1 MGDLT
6 LKTEL
11 IVDKLFEE
19 EEEEDSLDVDSGG
32 SQVPRTLDSRLL
44 QAALVQT
51 SEEYSIR
58 LLICALQMVDRLWG
72 VKRYAFL
79 NSSLNHGCSNGLM
92 YSGIVKMGLY
102 LHNKAIR
109 CSLPP
114 IVSWTDAEDEVA
126 RNVAQCLRKLG
137 DEYNAMIES
146 HIKKLKPELN
156 HLAKKQ

>member
-32 SQVPRTLDSRLL
+32 SQ
-44 QAALVQT
+44 
-51 SEEYSIR
+51 
-58 LLICALQMVDRLWG
+58 
-72 VKRYAFL
+72 
-79 NSSLNHGCSNGLM
+79 
-92 YSGIVKMGLY
+92 
-102 LHNKAIR
+102 
-109 CSLPP
+109 
-114 IVSWTDAEDEVA
+114 EDEVA

-156 HLAKKQ
+156 HLAKKQSMEIFSSMVTELSNNSEMQTYRQQLGFEMTLLKIAVTLGLGIVKESPSLLPAVKDVMVNFINSKLLSWVQRSGGWEKACSL